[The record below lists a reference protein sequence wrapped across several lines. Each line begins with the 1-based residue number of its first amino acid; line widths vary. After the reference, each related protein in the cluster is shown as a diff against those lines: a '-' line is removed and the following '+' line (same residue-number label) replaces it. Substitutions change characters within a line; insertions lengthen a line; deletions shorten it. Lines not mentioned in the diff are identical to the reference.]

1 MQKNMKYILIL
12 FITGFS
18 ASIPTIRLHAQN
30 VSSPYSILG
39 IGDVDTKDFGRY
51 FSSGDASIAR
61 RDPSSYNFSNPA
73 SLTSLP
79 YKVVNFD
86 ISTRGRASSFLV
98 PGQDTTTSIT
108 KDFVVKR
115 ISLAFKPFA
124 KTAMAFGLKPFS
136 SVNYQY
142 QANKSILDGN
152 NYYTENV
159 NGSGGIN
166 QIYFSVGRTL
176 GKKISAGL
184 TASWLFGSLINTTE
198 YTGNTIDIGIT
209 RTQTNFYKGGMLQAG
224 LQYYSSPG
232 KKWQHKLGLT
242 VSAGTNLFGQL
253 QTDYSQNDTVKV
265 STTANDQNF
274 KLPITVGFGY
284 SATSP
289 GNLTFSADVDYYH
302 WPYQLV
308 NYQNSYSDPSVKF
321 SVGMDYSK
329 KMTNMNGPYEKY
341 YLGAGVS
348 MENSY
353 IRINNNYLW
362 DYSFSLGGG
371 YNISRALT
379 MYGGLEV
386 GQRGQESLGQIR
398 ENYTQFVIGFS
409 LKDIWIGPKVGKKYE

>member
-1 MQKNMKYILIL
+1 MKYILIL
-12 FITGFS
+12 FFTGF
-18 ASIPTIRLHAQN
+18 AVSIPSIRLHAQN

-51 FSSGDASIAR
+51 FGSGDASIAR

-86 ISTRGRASSFLV
+86 ISTRGRSSSFLV
-98 PGQDTTTSIT
+98 PGQDTATSIT

-115 ISLAFKPFA
+115 ISLAFRPFP
-124 KTAMAFGLKPFS
+124 KTAMAFGLKPYS

-142 QANKSILDGN
+142 VTNKAILDGN
-152 NYYTENV
+152 SYYTKNID
-159 NGSGGIN
+159 GSGGIN
-166 QIYFSVGRTL
+166 QLYYSVGTTL
-176 GKKISAGL
+176 GKRISAGV
-184 TASWLFGSLINTTE
+184 TASWLFGSLINTTQ
-198 YTGNTIDIGIT
+198 YTGNAIDIGIT
-209 RTQTNFYKGGMLQAG
+209 RTETNFYKGGLFQAG
-224 LQYYSSPG
+224 LQYYSSPN

-242 VSAGTNLFGQL
+242 LSAGTNLAGRL
-253 QTDYSQNDTVKV
+253 TTDYSENDTVKV
-265 STTANDQNF
+265 SNATNDQNF
-274 KLPITVGFGY
+274 KLPMTIGLGY

-289 GNLTFSADVDYYH
+289 GNLTFSADVNYYD

-308 NYQNSYSDPSVKF
+308 DADNSYTNPSTRF

-329 KMTNMNGPYEKY
+329 KMANRNGIYEKY
-341 YLGAGVS
+341 YLGVGAS
-348 MENSY
+348 LENSY

-371 YNISRALT
+371 YNLSRALT
-379 MYGGLEV
+379 MYGGFEV
-386 GQRGQESLGQIR
+386 GKRGQASLGQIT

-409 LKDIWIGPKVGKKYE
+409 LKDIWIGPKVGKKYD